1 MLSFLCLFRHG
12 VFYLPKAHKKI
23 QEHGSFLFAL
33 VGKPV
38 LIKHSQHYHLLLCR
52 LLATAS
58 CKVLGRCVLKLCSS
72 EYVFEDNVFRVD
84 VCDKTILTVA
94 SFLELLISFLPVSRD
109 STCHLPGLL
118 TSLWFWCSFWS
129 EEWWHF
135 LYTFKLVLTA
145 SLSVDPF
152 PIAVWLSA

>member
-109 STCHLPGLL
+109 SLLVTYRVCLPVYGFDAVSDQKNDGIFFTLL
-118 TSLWFWCSFWS
+118 SWFWL
-129 EEWWHF
+129 HPF
-135 LYTFKLVLTA
+135 L
-145 SLSVDPF
+145 SIPF
-152 PIAVWLSA
+152 P

>member
-109 STCHLPGLL
+109 SLLVTYRVCLPVYGFDAVSDQKNDGIFFTLL
-118 TSLWFWCSFWS
+118 SWF
-129 EEWWHF
+129 
-135 LYTFKLVLTA
+135 
-145 SLSVDPF
+145 
-152 PIAVWLSA
+152 